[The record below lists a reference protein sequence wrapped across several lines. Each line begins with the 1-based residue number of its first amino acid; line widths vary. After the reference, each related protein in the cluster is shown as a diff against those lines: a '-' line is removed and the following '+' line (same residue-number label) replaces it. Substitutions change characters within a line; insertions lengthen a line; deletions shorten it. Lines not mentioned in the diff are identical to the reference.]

1 MQRRSGKEITMPRRS
16 RKDMLNP
23 RKKPRK
29 GEQPKPKPWYDEDK
43 FIVNLRKSMKVGKKV
58 DGNSESN

>member
-1 MQRRSGKEITMPRRS
+1 MPRKS

-23 RKKPRK
+23 RKKLRK